1 MSDYEI
7 ADRKDSRALS
17 EFLQKEG
24 QLLLPM
30 VGLIETAQA
39 AIDEVIDVAGR
50 ATIEAVLQL
59 SAQEVA
65 GEKHPGKAKGAIRWH
80 GQQSGVVPLSNRKL
94 RVRKPRLRHKDQG
107 EVEVPAYQALRS
119 NSTLAAR
126 MLDILLYGVSTRHYR
141 QVLPEM
147 AQSVGVSKSS
157 VSREAIEASEQ
168 VLQALTERRF
178 DEYDILIIYVDGLR
192 FGRHHVLA
200 AVGVDCQGS
209 KHVLG
214 LRQGASE
221 NAVVVQGLL
230 EDLVARGIR
239 PGRRRL
245 FVIDGSKALRQG
257 IDAVYGSNNP
267 VQRCRRHK
275 ERNVLGYLP
284 KEEQVRMR
292 QVMKA
297 AWRLPASQGEA
308 RLEKEAQALEKDHP
322 SAAAS
327 LREGLAEMFTV
338 HRLGLLA
345 PLSRGLCSTNVIE
358 SSFSG
363 ARSKTRRV
371 THWQDGAMALRW
383 AAASLVATEKN
394 FRKLTGY
401 KLLWMLKAYLDE
413 SSDGQLV
420 EKRNVG

>member
-7 ADRKDSRALS
+7 ADRKNSRALT
-17 EFLQKEG
+17 EFLQKER
-24 QLLLPM
+24 QFLLPI
-30 VGLIETAQA
+30 VSLIETAQG

-50 ATIEAVLQL
+50 ATIEAVLHL

-65 GEKHPGKAKGAIRWH
+65 GEKHPGQAQGAIRWH

-94 RVRKPRLRHKDQG
+94 RVRKPRLRHKEQG
-107 EVEVPAYQALRS
+107 EVEVPAYRALQT
-119 NSTLAAR
+119 NSTLASR
-126 MLDILLYGVSTRHYR
+126 MLDILLHGVSTRHYR

-147 AQSVGVSKSS
+147 AQTVGVSKSS

-168 VLQALTERRF
+168 VLQALAERRF
-178 DEYDILIIYVDGLR
+178 DDRDILLIYLDGLR

-200 AVGVDCQGS
+200 AVGVDSQGN

-230 EDLVARGIR
+230 EDLVARGVR

-257 IDAVYGSNNP
+257 IEAVYGSNNP

-275 ERNVLGYLP
+275 ERNVLSYLP
-284 KEEQVRMR
+284 KEEQLRMR

-308 RLEKEAQALEKDHP
+308 RLEKEAQALETDHP
-322 SAAAS
+322 SAAAC

-338 HRLGLLA
+338 NRLGLPA

-371 THWQDGAMALRW
+371 THWQDGSMALRW

-394 FRKLTGY
+394 FRKLLGY
-401 KLLWMLKAYLDE
+401 KLLWILQAYLNE
-413 SSDGQLV
+413 PSYGQLAD
-420 EKRNVG
+420 KRNVG